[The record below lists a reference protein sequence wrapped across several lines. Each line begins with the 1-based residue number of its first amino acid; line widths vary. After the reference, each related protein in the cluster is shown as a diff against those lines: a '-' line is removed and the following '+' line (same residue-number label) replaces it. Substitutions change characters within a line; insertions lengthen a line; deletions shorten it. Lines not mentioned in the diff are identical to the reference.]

1 MSLHG
6 KLTAV
11 LCVLVLALGVAACG
25 GGGSS
30 RPDPAA
36 QQRSVVDTAIEKA
49 GDAILGLLGLNA
61 DATDAHL
68 KAAADAVAA
77 AKKAVADASALS
89 DDDKKK
95 LDEKISDLE
104 GSLDRTRKIIVDA
117 RKTREQTIR
126 EEARK
131 LTAALSGARITGIVA
146 TPRHEAAPVMSG
158 TVPGTPA
165 VSVSDLETTAA
176 GGASV
181 VDVWKRGLYTASDDG
196 TEDTVVLYTN
206 IKPPGSRPFSGEG
219 GKYGTANGLDAEG
232 NLRIVGATDTTLIV
246 SSGFPTGPGIRD
258 HPPGAGGTVL
268 VAGSFD
274 GAPGTFVCTPTAS
287 LACTSSVKDGGGYV
301 LSGGGGWKFVPAEG
315 ARVPEPDAEYQYFGW
330 WLREAGDVH
339 AVGVFHG
346 GEGGATDEFANL
358 AALQGRATYRGPA
371 AGKFAILPP
380 SGEADAEAGD
390 FTATAT
396 LRVDFGDGTTPG
408 TVTGEVGNFM
418 VGGETKD
425 WSVELGSAA
434 VGTHGAISSGGTDT
448 ALTHWTIADEKAE
461 TTGTWNGRFHDADM
475 DRTPLVATG
484 RFDAVH
490 GAIGRM
496 TGAFGTTRQPQ

>member
-36 QQRSVVDTAIEKA
+36 QQRSVVDVAIEKA
-49 GDAILGLLGLNA
+49 EDAFLRLNE
-61 DATDAHL
+61 DATDAEL
-68 KAAADAVAA
+68 KVAADAIAA

-95 LDEKISDLE
+95 FDEKISNLE
-104 GSLDRTRKIIVDA
+104 GSLERTRKFIVD
-117 RKTREQTIR
+117 TREARRQMTQ
-126 EEARK
+126 EDARK
-131 LTAALSGARITGIVA
+131 LTEALSGARITSIAA
-146 TPRHEAAPVMSG
+146 TLRHEAAPVMSG

-165 VSVSDLETTAA
+165 VSVSDLETAAA

-181 VDVWKRGLYTASDDG
+181 VDGWKQGLYRADDDG
-196 TEDTVVLYTN
+196 IEDTVVLYTN
-206 IKPPGSRPFSGEG
+206 IEPPDSQPFSGEG

-232 NLRIVGATDTTLIV
+232 NLPIVEATDTTLIV

-274 GAPGTFVCTPTAS
+274 GAPGTFVCTPTES
-287 LACTSSVKDGGGYV
+287 LACTSSVKDGGGYA

-315 ARVPEPDAEYQYFGW
+315 AHVPEPDAEYQYFGW
-330 WLREAGDVH
+330 WLREAGGVR
-339 AVGVFHG
+339 AVGVFYG
-346 GEGGATDEFANL
+346 GEGGATDELANL

-371 AGKFAILPP
+371 AGKFATLPP
-380 SGEADAEAGD
+380 PGEVEVEAEAGD

-396 LRVDFGDGTTPG
+396 LRVDFGDGTAPG
-408 TVTGEVGNFM
+408 AVTGEIGDFTVD
-418 VGGETKD
+418 GETKD

-448 ALTHWTIADEKAE
+448 ALTHWTIADERAE
-461 TTGTWNGRFHDADM
+461 TTGTWSGRFHDADA
-475 DRTPLVATG
+475 DRTPVVATG

-490 GAIGRM
+490 GTIGRM